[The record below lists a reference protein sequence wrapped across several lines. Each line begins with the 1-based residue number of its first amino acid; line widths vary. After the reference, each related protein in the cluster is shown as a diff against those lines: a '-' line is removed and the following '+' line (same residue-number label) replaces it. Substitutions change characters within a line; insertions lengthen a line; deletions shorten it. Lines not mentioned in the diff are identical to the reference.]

1 MVTLMR
7 IASKSLLL
15 LPLLEARSNSPLAL
29 GVSGGLVSWRNALQA
44 KSELGS
50 STASSLGVE
59 SQSSPV
65 DVVDGV
71 AFQVVAWI
79 GLSISAGK
87 DSGGGDAEFDEGS
100 VVRRF
105 TKLPIRCKYLCCE

>member
-1 MVTLMR
+1 MITLVR

-15 LPLLEARSNSPLAL
+15 LPLLKARSNSPLAL
-29 GVSGGLVSWRNALQA
+29 GVSRGLVSWGNTLEA

-50 STASSLGVE
+50 STASGLGVE

-71 AFQVVAWI
+71 AFQVIAWI
-79 GLSISAGK
+79 SLGIGAGE
-87 DSGGGDAEFDEGS
+87 DTGGRDAELDEGG
-100 VVRRF
+100 VVGRF
-105 TKLPIRCKYLCCE
+105 TKLPVKM